1 MAYLYVLANYWKK
14 RSPKGYPVDWVITAM
29 RLSVFRQIKGGWG
42 FCSTQRR
49 ASARALGL

>member
-29 RLSVFRQIKGGWG
+29 RLSVFRQIKVGVG
-42 FCSTQRR
+42 FCSK
-49 ASARALGL
+49 SARARAFGL